1 MPTETTR
8 RKALTTKD
16 KLWTDHTGLSIPVT
30 RISAI
35 ERLQERHA
43 HTLLAKAQRLEADIV
58 AFKAEVA
65 KLHGEVVAAH
75 ESREGVEVRKTKGNM
90 LWYSFDRGI
99 KVEAD
104 VQERIEFDSITIAQA
119 REKLDQFLA
128 NAVKSDVEFV
138 IELVTSAFSTTNGKL
153 DAKKVMGLLG
163 YKHKI
168 KSALFQEA
176 MALIEKSIK
185 RTGSKMYFSVGERQ
199 EDGSYNRVNL
209 NFSAA

>member
-1 MPTETTR
+1 MT

-16 KLWTDHTGLSIPVT
+16 KIWTDHTGLAIPVT
-30 RISAI
+30 RISAT
-35 ERLQERHA
+35 ERLQEKHA
-43 HTLLAKAQRLEADIV
+43 HTLLAEAQALEARIV
-58 AFKAEVA
+58 AFKERVA

-75 ESREGVEVRKTKGNM
+75 EAKEGVELKKKTKGNM
-90 LWYSFDRGI
+90 QWFSFDRGI

-119 REKLDQFLA
+119 REKLDEFLS

-168 KSALFQEA
+168 KAQLFLEA
-176 MALIEKSIK
+176 MALIEKSIT

-199 EDGSYNRVNL
+199 EDGSYSRVNL